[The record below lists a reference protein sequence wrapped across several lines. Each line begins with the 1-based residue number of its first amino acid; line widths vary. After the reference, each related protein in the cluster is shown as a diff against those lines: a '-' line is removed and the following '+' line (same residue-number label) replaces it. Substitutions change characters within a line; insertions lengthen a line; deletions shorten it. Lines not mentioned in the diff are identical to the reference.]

1 MINRVALL
9 LTQLATDGGAEAQVS
24 SLARE
29 FQRMRWDVHVISI
42 RPPRSTLED
51 AGIPLHSLD
60 MHSALDLPAAI
71 VRLRRLIRDIRPD
84 VLHSHMTHAN
94 LLARITRPLLQVPVV
109 INTLHGL
116 RMYNMQGEGYMLRE
130 AAHRLTD
137 RLADLTTVVCNEAN
151 SYYVQA
157 KAVSPGRILT
167 MPNGVDVDRFRPDAA
182 LRFATRLAL
191 DLDREFTWICAAR
204 FHSVKN
210 HPALLR
216 AFHATL
222 QNRPDSV
229 LLLVG
234 EGPGQAELHA
244 LSKELGIQSKVRFL
258 GRRNDL
264 PALLNASDAFA
275 LASRF
280 EALSIALL
288 EAAACGLPIACTD
301 VGGNRDIVIDGYN
314 GFLAKADASD
324 LDAAMRRIAGLSF
337 AARSAFSTNARMH
350 VQRNFELHGV
360 AQSWC
365 DLYLKLATGAAAHA

>member
-29 FQRMRWDVHVISI
+29 FQRMHWDVHVISI

-60 MHSALDLPAAI
+60 LRSALDLPAAI
-71 VRLRRLIRDIRPD
+71 LRLRRVLRGVQPSI
-84 VLHSHMTHAN
+84 LHSHMTHAN
-94 LLARITRPLLQVPVV
+94 LLARIARPVLDVPVV

-116 RMYNMQGEGYMLRE
+116 RMYNTQGEGYLLRE

-137 RLADLTTVVCNEAN
+137 HLADLTTVVCSEAS
-151 SYYVQA
+151 SYYVRT
-157 KAVSPGRILT
+157 KAVSAGRILT
-167 MPNGVDVDRFRPDAA
+167 MPNGVDVDRYRPDAA
-182 LRFATRLAL
+182 LRYTTRLTL

-204 FHSVKN
+204 FHSIKN
-210 HPALLR
+210 HQALLR
-216 AFHATL
+216 AFHQTL
-222 QNRPDSV
+222 QNRPESV

-234 EGPGQAELHA
+234 EGPGHAELQA
-244 LSKELGIQSKVRFL
+244 LACELGMQSKVRFL

-264 PALLNASDAFA
+264 PALLNASDAFV

-301 VGGNRDIVIDGYN
+301 VGGNRDIVVDGFN
-314 GFLAKADASD
+314 GFLAKPDASD
-324 LDAAMRRIAGLSF
+324 LGDAMERISGLSF
-337 AARSAFSTNARMH
+337 AARSAFGSNARTH
-350 VQRNFELHGV
+350 IKRNFELHGV

-365 DLYLKLATGAAAHA
+365 DLYLKLASGAAHA

>member
-42 RPPRSTLED
+42 RPPRATLED
-51 AGIPLHSLD
+51 AGIPLHSLELESVL
-60 MHSALDLPAAI
+60 HLPKAI
-71 VRLRRLIRDIRPD
+71 LRLRRLMAEIKPDI
-84 VLHSHMTHAN
+84 LHSHMTHAN
-94 LLARITRPLLQVPVV
+94 LLARLARPVLHVPVV

-116 RMYNMQGEGYMLRE
+116 RMYNTQGEGYLLRE

-137 RLADLTTVVCNEAN
+137 RLADLTTVVCSEAN
-151 SYYVQA
+151 SYYVST
-157 KAVSPGRILT
+157 KAVSAGRILT
-167 MPNGVDVDRFRPDAA
+167 VPNGVDVDRYRPDAA
-182 LRFATRLAL
+182 LRYATRLTL

-216 AFHATL
+216 AFQATL

-234 EGPGQAELHA
+234 DGPGLAELQA
-244 LSKELGIQSKVRFL
+244 LAGELGIQNKVRFL

-288 EAAACGLPIACTD
+288 EAASCGLPVACTD
-301 VGGNRDIVIDGYN
+301 VGGNRDIVLDGYN
-314 GFLAKADASD
+314 GFLAKPDASD
-324 LDAAMRRIAGLSF
+324 LDVAMGRIAGLSF
-337 AARSAFSTNARMH
+337 AARTAFATNARAH

-365 DLYLKLATGAAAHA
+365 DLYLKLANGAAHA